1 MSKDLT
7 GILKCIAPS
16 QVKWYS
22 LLIRNT
28 LRIELMDTTFR
39 IKEVT
44 LKTTLLKILL
54 AIVAL
59 KSSMSFSAELAPN
72 ENEGVS
78 PLYIR
83 SWYQAFYEE
92 DNRGTLS
99 KIKNSMNEW
108 DYMDQM
114 VENHD
119 LAREVRGSVI
129 NRKKFITDNM
139 LQFFE
144 RKVSEE
150 GKKPEGNYTFV
161 AIAKMNSGLRP
172 NASMGLSNAFKF
184 KFRGQLL
191 QGNGTVVVVN
201 PYLDFNVK
209 MDLRKGTFVEGSKKF
224 ESLDVTSTLNYNLK
238 DGLATFKVKREIAR
252 DLNADVTYENG
263 PATHNAGDVSLKL
276 MYSRA
281 F

>member
-1 MSKDLT
+1 MYKDLT
-7 GILKCIAPS
+7 GNWKCIAPS
-16 QVKWYS
+16 QLKWYS

-28 LRIELMDTTFR
+28 LRIEFIETTFR

-44 LKTTLLKILL
+44 LKTTILKVLLV
-54 AIVAL
+54 AMAL
-59 KSSMSFSAELAPN
+59 KSSLSFSAEYPSN
-72 ENEGVS
+72 ENVGVS

-92 DNRGTLS
+92 DDRGTLS
-99 KIKNSMNEW
+99 KIKNSMSEW
-108 DYMDQM
+108 DYMDQL

-119 LAREVRGSVI
+119 LANEVRGNV
-129 NRKKFITDNM
+129 NRRKFITENM
-139 LQFFE
+139 LKFFE
-144 RKVSEE
+144 RKISEE
-150 GKKPEGNYTFV
+150 GKKPEGNYTFMAV
-161 AIAKMNSGLRP
+161 AKMNNGLRP
-172 NASMGLSNAFKF
+172 AASIGLSNTF
-184 KFRGQLL
+184 KFRFKGQLL
-191 QGNGTVVVVN
+191 QGNGTVIVVN

-209 MDLRKGTFVEGSKKF
+209 MDLRKGTFVEGSKKL
-224 ESLDVTSTLNYNLK
+224 ETLNVTSTVNYNLK

-263 PATHNAGDVSLKL
+263 PSTHNAGDVSLKL

>member
-1 MSKDLT
+1 LT
-7 GILKCIAPS
+7 GILNCIAPS

-28 LRIELMDTTFR
+28 LRIEFMDTTFR

-44 LKTTLLKILL
+44 LKTTIMKILL

-59 KSSMSFSAELAPN
+59 KSSMSFSAEFPSN
-72 ENEGVS
+72 ENEAVS

-83 SWYQAFYEE
+83 SWYHAFYEE
-92 DNRGTLS
+92 DKRGTLS
-99 KIKNSMNEW
+99 KIKNSISEW

-119 LAREVRGSVI
+119 LASEVRGNVG
-129 NRKKFITDNM
+129 NRKKYVTENM
-139 LQFFE
+139 LKFFE
-144 RKVSEE
+144 RKISEE
-150 GKKPEGNYTFV
+150 GKSAEGNYTFV
-161 AIAKMNSGLRP
+161 AMAKMNSGLRP
-172 NASMGLSNAFKF
+172 GASMGLSNAFKF

-201 PYLDFNVK
+201 PYLDFNVR
-209 MDLRKGTFVEGSKKF
+209 MDLRKGAFVEGSKKF